1 MENTSERLFGRDAK
15 NKKLEPQGL
24 KALFV
29 RFDSSED
36 WGTECLFCGEFWHN
50 TARRKTHT
58 KLCKNPH
65 ANKADKIHCT
75 YKYNKE
81 TGIVEKI
88 D

>member
-1 MENTSERLFGRDAK
+1 MEDTSEKLTRRQAK
-15 NKKLEPQGL
+15 IKELEPQGL

-36 WGTECLFCGEFWHN
+36 WGAECLFCGEFWHN

-58 KLCKNPH
+58 KLCENPH
-65 ANKADKIHCT
+65 VNKADKIHCT
-75 YKYNKE
+75 YKFNP
-81 TGIVEKI
+81 TSGCIEKI